1 MNDFNNLLDIVSQLR
16 KECPWDKEQTHE
28 SLAKHLIEESYE
40 LLDTLSNL
48 NDSPESFNDFKE
60 ELGDLLLQILLHSEI
75 ASENNYF
82 SIIEVI
88 NSLQKKL
95 IKRHPHVF
103 DKKNLNSSE
112 EVEKQWEEIKKEGN
126 KSIFDDI
133 NTKLPPVNTAFKV
146 QRKAKTLNLSY
157 KNYDEALDDLISE
170 INELKEATT
179 LEDRKSELGDVYF
192 SLINVSRY
200 LEADPEI
207 ELKKSIQTFIN
218 RAKYVEKHIN
228 KETDINVLWQEAKKN
243 QNVKTIISD
252 TLIGVDVTDQSNI
265 DNKLIEL
272 DGTDNKNNLGANAI
286 LAVSMASMRAS
297 ANQQNKQLF
306 ELFPNIYGPPSLP
319 VPFMNILNGGAHA
332 DNSVDIQE
340 FMIVPFGFETFDT
353 SLRAGVE
360 IYHVLKKRLKS
371 NKLSTN
377 VGDEGGFAP
386 NFNTSTEILDE
397 IMQSI
402 SEAGY
407 EPGRNVSLALDVA
420 ASEFFKDDFYRI
432 EGNELN
438 SQEMSDYLINLTSN
452 YPIISIEDGLA
463 EDDWDGWKYLTEK
476 IGDTIQL
483 VGDDLFVTQEKILEK
498 GVADSCANSI
508 LVKVNQVGS
517 VSETIN
523 TMTLAKD
530 SNYSSIV
537 SHRSGETE
545 DTFISHLCVG
555 TSSGQIKTGAP
566 ARSERTAK
574 YNELLRIGEKI
585 GFEQFNI
592 QELGYSK

>member
-1 MNDFNNLLDIVSQLR
+1 MNKKIKSISARYILDSR
-16 KECPWDKEQTHE
+16 ANPT
-28 SLAKHLIEESYE
+28 
-40 LLDTLSNL
+40 
-48 NDSPESFNDFKE
+48 
-60 ELGDLLLQILLHSEI
+60 
-75 ASENNYF
+75 
-82 SIIEVI
+82 IEVEVTTSD
-88 NSLQKKL
+88 N
-95 IKRHPHVF
+95 IKGRAAVP
-103 DKKNLNSSE
+103 SGAST
-112 EVEKQWEEIKKEGN
+112 G
-126 KSIFDDI
+126 
-133 NTKLPPVNTAFKV
+133 A
-146 QRKAKTLNLSY
+146 
-157 KNYDEALDDLISE
+157 
-170 INELKEATT
+170 
-179 LEDRKSELGDVYF
+179 
-192 SLINVSRY
+192 
-200 LEADPEI
+200 LEAHELRDNDPSYNGMGVNKAI
-207 ELKKSIQTFIN
+207 E
-218 RAKYVEKHIN
+218 
-228 KETDINVLWQEAKKN
+228 
-243 QNVKTIISD
+243 NVKTIISD
-252 TLIGVDVTDQSNI
+252 TLIGEDVTDQSNI
-265 DNKLIEL
+265 DAKLIEL

-420 ASEFFKDDFYRI
+420 ASEFFTDDFYRI

-585 GFEQFNI
+585 GFEKFNI
-592 QELGYSK
+592 QKLGYSQ

>member
-1 MNDFNNLLDIVSQLR
+1 MNKKIKSINARHILDSRANPTIEVEVTTSDNIKGRAAVPSGASTGALEAHELR
-16 KECPWDKEQTHE
+16 D
-28 SLAKHLIEESYE
+28 
-40 LLDTLSNL
+40 
-48 NDSPESFNDFKE
+48 NDSFFNGMGVNK
-60 ELGDLLLQILLHSEI
+60 
-75 ASENNYF
+75 A
-82 SIIEVI
+82 IE
-88 NSLQKKL
+88 
-95 IKRHPHVF
+95 
-103 DKKNLNSSE
+103 
-112 EVEKQWEEIKKEGN
+112 
-126 KSIFDDI
+126 
-133 NTKLPPVNTAFKV
+133 
-146 QRKAKTLNLSY
+146 
-157 KNYDEALDDLISE
+157 
-170 INELKEATT
+170 
-179 LEDRKSELGDVYF
+179 
-192 SLINVSRY
+192 
-200 LEADPEI
+200 
-207 ELKKSIQTFIN
+207 
-218 RAKYVEKHIN
+218 
-228 KETDINVLWQEAKKN
+228 
-243 QNVKTIISD
+243 NVKTIISD
-252 TLIGVDVTDQSNI
+252 TLLGEDVTDQSNI

-297 ANQQNKQLF
+297 ASQQNKQLF
-306 ELFPNIYGPPSLP
+306 ELFPNIYGLPSLP

-420 ASEFFKDDFYRI
+420 ASEFFIDDFYRI

>member
-1 MNDFNNLLDIVSQLR
+1 MNKKIKSINARHILDSRANPTIEVEVITSDNVKGRAAVPSGASTGALEAHELR
-16 KECPWDKEQTHE
+16 D
-28 SLAKHLIEESYE
+28 
-40 LLDTLSNL
+40 
-48 NDSPESFNDFKE
+48 NDSFFNGMGVNK
-60 ELGDLLLQILLHSEI
+60 
-75 ASENNYF
+75 A
-82 SIIEVI
+82 IE
-88 NSLQKKL
+88 
-95 IKRHPHVF
+95 
-103 DKKNLNSSE
+103 
-112 EVEKQWEEIKKEGN
+112 
-126 KSIFDDI
+126 
-133 NTKLPPVNTAFKV
+133 
-146 QRKAKTLNLSY
+146 
-157 KNYDEALDDLISE
+157 
-170 INELKEATT
+170 
-179 LEDRKSELGDVYF
+179 
-192 SLINVSRY
+192 
-200 LEADPEI
+200 
-207 ELKKSIQTFIN
+207 
-218 RAKYVEKHIN
+218 
-228 KETDINVLWQEAKKN
+228 
-243 QNVKTIISD
+243 NVKTIISNS
-252 TLIGVDVTDQSNI
+252 LVGMDVTDQNSI
-265 DNKLIEL
+265 DNMLIDL

-297 ANQQNKQLF
+297 ANLQNKQLY
-306 ELFPNIYGPPSLP
+306 ELFPKIYGPPSLP

-397 IMQSI
+397 IMESI

-407 EPGRNVSLALDVA
+407 EPGKNVSLALDVA
-420 ASEFFKDDFYRI
+420 ASEFFKDNFYKI
-432 EGNELN
+432 EGNELDG
-438 SQEMSDYLINLTSN
+438 QEMAEYLINLTLN

-463 EDDWDGWKYLTEK
+463 EDDWNGWKYLTEK

-483 VGDDLFVTQEKILEK
+483 VGDDLFVTQEKILQK
-498 GVADSCANSI
+498 GINDKCANSI

-523 TMTLAKD
+523 TMTLAKE
-530 SNYSSIV
+530 SNYSSVV

-592 QELGYSK
+592 QKLGHA

>member
-1 MNDFNNLLDIVSQLR
+1 MNKKIKSINARHILDSRANPTIEVEVTTSDNIKGRAAVPSGASTGALEAHELR
-16 KECPWDKEQTHE
+16 D
-28 SLAKHLIEESYE
+28 
-40 LLDTLSNL
+40 
-48 NDSPESFNDFKE
+48 NDSSFNGMGVNK
-60 ELGDLLLQILLHSEI
+60 
-75 ASENNYF
+75 A
-82 SIIEVI
+82 IE
-88 NSLQKKL
+88 
-95 IKRHPHVF
+95 
-103 DKKNLNSSE
+103 
-112 EVEKQWEEIKKEGN
+112 
-126 KSIFDDI
+126 
-133 NTKLPPVNTAFKV
+133 
-146 QRKAKTLNLSY
+146 
-157 KNYDEALDDLISE
+157 
-170 INELKEATT
+170 
-179 LEDRKSELGDVYF
+179 
-192 SLINVSRY
+192 
-200 LEADPEI
+200 
-207 ELKKSIQTFIN
+207 
-218 RAKYVEKHIN
+218 
-228 KETDINVLWQEAKKN
+228 
-243 QNVKTIISD
+243 NVKTIISD
-252 TLIGVDVTDQSNI
+252 TLVGEDVTDQSNI

-297 ANQQNKQLF
+297 ASQQNKQLF

-420 ASEFFKDDFYRI
+420 ASEFFTDDFYRI

-498 GVADSCANSI
+498 GVTDSCANSI

-585 GFEQFNI
+585 GFEQFNV

>member
-1 MNDFNNLLDIVSQLR
+1 MNKKIKSINARQILDSRANPTIEVEVTTGDNIKGRAAVPSGASTGALEAHELR
-16 KECPWDKEQTHE
+16 D
-28 SLAKHLIEESYE
+28 
-40 LLDTLSNL
+40 
-48 NDSPESFNDFKE
+48 NDPSFNGMGVNK
-60 ELGDLLLQILLHSEI
+60 
-75 ASENNYF
+75 A
-82 SIIEVI
+82 IE
-88 NSLQKKL
+88 
-95 IKRHPHVF
+95 
-103 DKKNLNSSE
+103 
-112 EVEKQWEEIKKEGN
+112 
-126 KSIFDDI
+126 
-133 NTKLPPVNTAFKV
+133 
-146 QRKAKTLNLSY
+146 
-157 KNYDEALDDLISE
+157 
-170 INELKEATT
+170 
-179 LEDRKSELGDVYF
+179 
-192 SLINVSRY
+192 
-200 LEADPEI
+200 
-207 ELKKSIQTFIN
+207 
-218 RAKYVEKHIN
+218 
-228 KETDINVLWQEAKKN
+228 
-243 QNVKTIISD
+243 NVKTIISD
-252 TLIGVDVTDQSNI
+252 TLLGEDVTDQSNI

-297 ANQQNKQLF
+297 ASQQNKQLF

-319 VPFMNILNGGAHA
+319 IPFMNILNGGAHA

-407 EPGRNVSLALDVA
+407 EPGGNISLALDVA
-420 ASEFFKDDFYRI
+420 ASEFFTDDFYRI

-438 SQEMSDYLINLTSN
+438 SQEMSDYLINLSSN

-498 GVADSCANSI
+498 GVAGSCANSI

-523 TMTLAKD
+523 TMTLAKE

>member
-1 MNDFNNLLDIVSQLR
+1 MNKKIKSINARHILDSRANPTIEVEVTTSDNIKGRAAVPSGASTGALEAHELR
-16 KECPWDKEQTHE
+16 D
-28 SLAKHLIEESYE
+28 
-40 LLDTLSNL
+40 
-48 NDSPESFNDFKE
+48 NDPSFNGMGVNK
-60 ELGDLLLQILLHSEI
+60 
-75 ASENNYF
+75 A
-82 SIIEVI
+82 IE
-88 NSLQKKL
+88 
-95 IKRHPHVF
+95 
-103 DKKNLNSSE
+103 
-112 EVEKQWEEIKKEGN
+112 
-126 KSIFDDI
+126 
-133 NTKLPPVNTAFKV
+133 
-146 QRKAKTLNLSY
+146 
-157 KNYDEALDDLISE
+157 
-170 INELKEATT
+170 
-179 LEDRKSELGDVYF
+179 
-192 SLINVSRY
+192 
-200 LEADPEI
+200 
-207 ELKKSIQTFIN
+207 
-218 RAKYVEKHIN
+218 
-228 KETDINVLWQEAKKN
+228 
-243 QNVKTIISD
+243 NVKTIISD
-252 TLIGVDVTDQSNI
+252 TLIGEDVTDQSNI

-306 ELFPNIYGPPSLP
+306 ELFPNIYGLPSLP

-420 ASEFFKDDFYRI
+420 ASEFFTDDFYRI